1 MAAQLRFCYE
11 AGLGESISV
20 GNGVRFRHAIV
31 MSEGERPD
39 KLAIA
44 AAEEVLRTI
53 FGDDLTGCNVSLD
66 SIADLIGQAIRQR
79 SQEDSDL
86 IEMYEKLVEALD
98 LLSTPPD
105 SSAVTSPDQLRS
117 LLGER
122 LDAIHALTQRTQ
134 KTTRSL
140 KALRKTGGEGAE

>member
-1 MAAQLRFCYE
+1 
-11 AGLGESISV
+11 
-20 GNGVRFRHAIV
+20 

-39 KLAIA
+39 KLAVT

-66 SIADLIGQAIRQR
+66 SVAELIAQAMRQR

-86 IEMYEKLVEALD
+86 IEMYEKLVEALN

-105 SSAVTSPDQLRS
+105 PSLVTGPDQLRS

-134 KTTRSL
+134 KATQSL
-140 KALRKTGGEGAE
+140 KALRKSGGEGVE

>member
-1 MAAQLRFCYE
+1 
-11 AGLGESISV
+11 
-20 GNGVRFRHAIV
+20 
-31 MSEGERPD
+31 MSEGTRPD
-39 KLAIA
+39 KLALA

-66 SIADLIGQAIRQR
+66 SIADLIAQAMRQR
-79 SQEDSDL
+79 AQEDADL

-105 SSAVTSPDQLRS
+105 ASAVTSPDQLRS

-122 LDAIHALTQRTQ
+122 LDAIHSLTQRT
-134 KTTRSL
+134 KKATESL
-140 KALRKTGGEGAE
+140 KALRKSGGEGVD